1 VTKTAGA
8 PAGQTDWLGWDRS
21 RRRRAGWGLIAFGLV
36 GLVLVGAAGALVLG
50 SLTAVDA
57 AVTGFERQR
66 TEIVAMLGPASDALT
81 GASESASHASA
92 SLAET
97 SGAARNAADLTTRL
111 AESFEDMASLGSF
124 TILGARPFAEVA
136 GQFAAVGVEAREL
149 SGDLNATAD
158 AMTTNIADSQAVAA
172 DLLALAEQL
181 DRLKAS
187 LGTTGTPGG
196 TDASLPL
203 GIARLVLLGM
213 LAWLAVPALAS
224 IWLGGGLIGRERRRA
239 RG

>member
-1 VTKTAGA
+1 MTK
-8 PAGQTDWLGWDRS
+8 PAGLALEQADWLGWSRS
-21 RRRRAGWGLIAFGLV
+21 RRRRVGWGLIAFGLA
-36 GLVLVGAAGALVLG
+36 GLVLAGAAAALVIG

-57 AVTGFERQR
+57 AVSGFERQR
-66 TEIVAMLGPASDALT
+66 TELVAMLGPASDALS
-81 GASESASHASA
+81 GAAESASNASA

-97 SGAARNAADLTTRL
+97 SGAARNAAELTTRL
-111 AESFEDMASLGSF
+111 AVSFESLASLGSF
-124 TILGARPFAEVA
+124 TIFGARPFADVA

-149 SGDLNATAD
+149 SGDLNTTAD
-158 AMTTNIADSQAVAA
+158 SMTTNIADSQAVAA
-172 DLLALAEQL
+172 DLRALAQQL
-181 DRLKAS
+181 DRLEAS
-187 LGTTGTPGG
+187 LAATDAPSG

-224 IWLGGGLIGRERRRA
+224 IWVGGHLIGRDRRRG